1 MKSIKTPLRY
11 PGGKS
16 RAVTKMDPYFPDLR
30 NYNEFREPFLGG
42 GSVAIHITKKYPKL
56 TIWVNDLYEPL
67 VNFWSELRDHPD
79 DLYSLLLDIKK
90 KHPDPDPE
98 EVKQEKVKKVENE
111 DYKSA
116 LVYPAK
122 ELFYKSIEI
131 ANGNESSRLEKSAA
145 FYVANKCSFSGLTS
159 SASFSQQASISNFSV
174 RGIEKLPEYGKL
186 IENWRITNYSYD
198 YLMDGNRNVF
208 MYLDPPYDIKDN
220 LYGNKGSMHKGF
232 DHDKFAADC
241 DNNDM
246 DQLISYNSDQLV
258 KDRFKNWNAAEFDL
272 TYTMR
277 SVGEY
282 MRDQKQ
288 RKELLLFN
296 YNKNPKIQSNFNGC
310 YNYNKLKSEGLVDD
324 L

>member
-1 MKSIKTPLRY
+1 MKSLKTPLRY

-30 NYNEFREPFLGG
+30 EYEEFREPFLGG
-42 GSVAIHITKKYPKL
+42 GSVAIHITKKYPDL

-67 VNFWSELRDHPD
+67 VNFWQQLQMFGT
-79 DLYSLLLDIKK
+79 DLKNSLADLKSS
-90 KHPDPDPE
+90 HNDP
-98 EVKQEKVKKVENE
+98 VSAKTLFLSSKVKVGDISVNNF
-111 DYKSA
+111 DRA
-116 LVYPAK
+116 V
-122 ELFYKSIEI
+122 
-131 ANGNESSRLEKSAA
+131 A
-145 FYVANKCSFSGLTS
+145 FYIVNKCSFSGLTES
-159 SASFSQQASISNFSV
+159 SSFSPQASNSNFSM
-174 RGIEKLPEYGKL
+174 RGIEKLPDYSQL
-186 IENWRITNYSYD
+186 ISKWRISNFSYD
-198 YLMDGNRNVF
+198 YMMDGNRNVF

-296 YNKNPKIQSNFNGC
+296 YNKDPKIQFSFDGC
-310 YNYNKLKSEGLVDD
+310 YNYDRLKKEGLIDD
-324 L
+324 